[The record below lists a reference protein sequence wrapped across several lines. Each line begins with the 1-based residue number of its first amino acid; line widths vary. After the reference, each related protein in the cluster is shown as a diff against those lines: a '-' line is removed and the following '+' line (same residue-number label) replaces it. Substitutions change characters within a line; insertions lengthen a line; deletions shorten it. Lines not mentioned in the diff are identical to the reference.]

1 MQKRILTVLLAGTL
15 LLGGC
20 LPESLTNRFKKQDT
34 SLTAEETDVP
44 TADTATEDTAY
55 LNIECYQPKYFSN
68 RYVSSEKSRL
78 VLKLSLPDEWL
89 ITKAKDG
96 RFSLHRNGA
105 EIGFMVVG
113 EATDLSQWTVLK
125 QESNKYNG
133 INVTMDLEKTGTE
146 DSLAFRY
153 RYVYRYSDGKKD
165 QTVTLAVAYAEAS
178 EFTSRKL
185 LIAASTA
192 QTETDP
198 AYGILSHCKDGPIL
212 ILGNSFIGSSN
223 IGAILDEMMVRNSGN
238 TVTRAISRGY
248 ATVNTYVSDSSIME
262 QILGGAYSAVF
273 ICGFY
278 SAGELTHLKTLKSA
292 CQKSDTELVIFPAHN
307 ENASVISSACS
318 ANPDLICLNWKAE
331 IDALIQTGIDKW
343 DFCVD
348 DTHKHSKP
356 LAGYVGAHMIFR
368 ALYGSSPLGLMQNS
382 IDQQSVEDL
391 LGSYVETGCVK
402 QTDTSQILYF
412 Y

>member
-1 MQKRILTVLLAGTL
+1 MRKQILTALLAGTL

-20 LPESLTNRFKKQDT
+20 LPEDLSNRFKKQDT
-34 SLTAEETDVP
+34 SLTAEETEVP
-44 TADTATEDTAY
+44 TAETVNEDTAY
-55 LNIECYQPKYFSN
+55 LDIECYQSKQFSD
-68 RYVSSEKSRL
+68 RYVSPEKSQN
-78 VLKLSLPDEWL
+78 VLKLSFPAEWL
-89 ITKAKDG
+89 ITKTADG
-96 RFSLHRNGA
+96 RFSLHRNGN
-105 EIGFMVVG
+105 EIGFMIAG
-113 EATDLSQWTVLK
+113 EANDLSQWTVLK
-125 QESNKYNG
+125 QESDKYNG
-133 INVTMDLEKTGTE
+133 INVTMYLEKTGTE

-165 QTVTLAVAYAEAS
+165 QTVTLAAAYAEVGQ
-178 EFTSRKL
+178 FTSRKL
-185 LIAASTA
+185 LVSASAA

-198 AYGILSHCKDGPIL
+198 ALGILSECKDGPIL
-212 ILGNSFIGSSN
+212 ILGNSFIGTSN
-223 IGAILDEMMVRNSGN
+223 IGAILDEMMARDSRN

-262 QILGGAYSAVF
+262 QIRGGVYSAVF

-307 ENASVISSACS
+307 ENATVISSACS
-318 ANPDLICLNWKAE
+318 ANPDLVCLNWKAE

-343 DFCVD
+343 DFCIN
-348 DTHKHSKP
+348 DTHKHSTE
-356 LAGYVGAHMIFR
+356 LAGYVGAHMIYR
-368 ALYGSSPLGLMQNS
+368 ALYGTPPFGPLWDS

-391 LGSYVETGCVK
+391 LGAYVETGYVK
-402 QTDTSQILYF
+402 QMDTSQILYF